1 MVRDFTYVDD
11 VAEGIIRAAD
21 KPATP
26 DPLFAPAL
34 PNPCT
39 SFAPYRIFNLGNHQP
54 VPLMA
59 CIEALEQA
67 LGRDAIKNYQP
78 MQPGDVVATSA
89 SVDELHAW
97 LGFRPATPLATGI
110 ERFVR
115 WYREDYE
122 KRLPV

>member
-1 MVRDFTYVDD
+1 
-11 VAEGIIRAAD
+11 
-21 KPATP
+21 
-26 DPLFAPAL
+26 
-34 PNPCT
+34 
-39 SFAPYRIFNLGNHQP
+39 
-54 VPLMA
+54 MA